1 MFRVKHHENKPLTW
15 WYDQYRQGK
24 LDMAPT
30 YQRRS
35 DLWSNWKRAHL
46 IDSVLNDFDI
56 PKFYVADFTGSRS
69 RLNKGR
75 KPYAIIDGKQ
85 RFETF
90 FNFFSGKLFLNS
102 TFELKADKKV
112 KIGGMSYTQI
122 KAKYPLLASKVEEY
136 EPVVMSVVTDEKAM
150 IEQLFVRLNS
160 GEPVNSA
167 ERRNAMP
174 GPVPTMIRELT
185 LHPFFES
192 RIRFSTKRMQEFNLA
207 AKLLLIEFNKGFV
220 DTKARDLDAFVL
232 GGTNSTATKLKT
244 YRKAEARVQENL
256 ETLALAFNPKDK
268 LLSSQGHIPVYYW
281 VLRELP
287 KYREKFRPFLEVF
300 TDQVLKNL
308 RLSRID
314 SDSAD
319 NELLTYYTQGRTT
332 NDQGSLNDR
341 FNILVR
347 HLKAHVKK

>member
-1 MFRVKHHENKPLTW
+1 
-15 WYDQYRQGK
+15 
-24 LDMAPT
+24 MAPT

-69 RLNKGR
+69 RLNKRR

-85 RFETF
+85 RLETIFDF
-90 FNFFSGKLFLNS
+90 FAGKLFLNS
-102 TFELKADKKV
+102 TFELKADQKV
-112 KIGGMSYTQI
+112 KIGGMSYIQL

-150 IEQLFVRLNS
+150 IMQMFVRLNS

-192 RIRFSTKRMQEFNLA
+192 KIRFSTKRMQEFNLA
-207 AKLLLIEFNKGFV
+207 AKLLLIEFKNGFV
-220 DTKARDLDAFVL
+220 DTKARDLNAFVL
-232 GGTNSTATKLKT
+232 EGVNATAEKIMIYT
-244 YRKAEARVQENL
+244 KAEARVQENL
-256 ETLALAFNPKDK
+256 ETLALAFNSKDK
-268 LLSSQGHIPVYYW
+268 LLASQGHIPVYYW
-281 VLRELP
+281 VLREFP
-287 KYREKFRPFLEVF
+287 KYRGKFRPFLEIF
-300 TDQVLKNL
+300 TDKVLKNL
-308 RLSRID
+308 RLSRTD
-314 SDSAD
+314 PDSAD
-319 NELLTYYTQGRTT
+319 TELLTYYTQGRTT
-332 NDQGSLNDR
+332 NDQSSLDDR
-341 FNILVR
+341 YKILVR
-347 HLKAHVKK
+347 HLKQYAKK

>member
-1 MFRVKHHENKPLTW
+1 MT
-15 WYDQYRQGK
+15 
-24 LDMAPT
+24 PT

-56 PKFYVADFTGSRS
+56 PKFYFADFTGSRS
-69 RLNKGR
+69 SLNKKR

-85 RFETF
+85 RFETIF
-90 FNFFSGKLFLNS
+90 AFFSGKLFLNS
-102 TFELKADKKV
+102 TFELKADQKV
-112 KIGGMSYTQI
+112 KIGGMSYTQL

-136 EPVVMSVVTDEKAM
+136 EPVVMSVVTDDKAM
-150 IEQLFVRLNS
+150 IMQMFVRLNS

-185 LHPFFES
+185 RHPFFES
-192 RIRFSTKRMQEFNLA
+192 KIRFSTKRMQEFNLA
-207 AKLLLIEFNKGFV
+207 AKLLLIEFKDGFV
-220 DTKARDLDAFVL
+220 DTKARDLNAFVL
-232 GGTNSTATKLKT
+232 EGANATAAKLKT
-244 YRKAEARVQENL
+244 YSKAEARVQENL

-268 LLSSQGHIPVYYW
+268 LLASQGHIPVYYW
-281 VLRELP
+281 VLRGFP
-287 KYREKFRPFLEVF
+287 KYRNKFRPFLEKF

-308 RLSRID
+308 RLSRTD
-314 SDSAD
+314 PDKAD

-332 NDQGSLNDR
+332 NDQGSLNNR
-341 FNILVR
+341 YEILVR
-347 HLKAHVKK
+347 HLKRYAKK